1 MALSLQ
7 NDPTVIMT
15 NAEDFLALLDVEVHP
30 GLIVLRE
37 SGLSSQ
43 DQRDKIEL
51 VLQYLKKLND
61 PNFTLNKVV
70 ETK

>member
-1 MALSLQ
+1 
-7 NDPTVIMT
+7 MT